1 MKTLNVSIS
10 NIEYD
15 SFGLTKNDLPFS
27 EFLDIIERQLS
38 RQALNRTVQ
47 MADLYGLSSIN
58 MDEISAEVKS
68 VRNGL

>member
-15 SFGLTKNDLPFS
+15 SFGLTKDKLSFS
-27 EFLDIIERQLS
+27 EFLGIIERQLS

-47 MADLYGLSSIN
+47 IADAYGLSSIN
-58 MDEISAEVKS
+58 MDEISAEVQS
-68 VRNGL
+68 VRNR